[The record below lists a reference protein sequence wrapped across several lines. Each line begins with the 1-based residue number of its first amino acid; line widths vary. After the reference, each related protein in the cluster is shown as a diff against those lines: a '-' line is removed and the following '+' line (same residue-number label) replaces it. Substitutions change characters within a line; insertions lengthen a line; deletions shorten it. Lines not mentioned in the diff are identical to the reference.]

1 MCSCFDPSRHIIPLC
16 SLRSGM
22 RAFAHYAA
30 MSVLNVS
37 AGGTSEFFR
46 GALTGIA
53 FGRSFGLCG
62 SVYVQ
67 GRKYLYF
74 RAGITLAAVPPN
86 SNQELNRRREAFRIA
101 LTMGKERE
109 SSLAD
114 GYLYRF
120 GSFALDSRKRTLC
133 RADSPVPLT
142 PKAFDVLLLLVQN
155 PNRLITKEELLQA
168 VWGDTFVEEG
178 NLTQYVSHLRKALG
192 DNSEDTRLIV
202 TIARKGYQ
210 FTADVTVTEAADAA
224 MQAAVQVSIAESS
237 LADTQLALRSPADEA
252 VPKVP
257 KHWRNAAV
265 VGASAALLAVVCF
278 ASWRRFGGMTPPR
291 SQKIRL
297 AVLPFQNLTG
307 DPNKEYLADGLT
319 EETISQLGRL
329 NPEQLGVIAR
339 TSVMGYKHKDVRVDQ
354 IGRDLSVQYVLETSL
369 RESGD
374 HLRLTAQLIQVKDQ
388 THLWSQDY
396 DYAAKDTLN
405 VEDEVA
411 KAVAREIRVRLI
423 SQQQEDLARSRPVN
437 PEAFDAY
444 LRGYHF
450 FEGNTDKD
458 ADMAAKYFE
467 RATQLDPS
475 YALAWAYLSRAR
487 NWQANE
493 GLIPM
498 EEGRRLAREAVE
510 RALSLN
516 PNLAAAHFQMGRIK
530 QQVDYDWAGANASF
544 QRAVALEPGNPENV
558 RAAAY
563 PALFL
568 GRFDEALHLAR
579 RAVDL
584 DPLNADS
591 WGRLA
596 SAEFFMGQLDQ
607 SAADGKKALELN
619 PDASSDTATLSLI
632 DLVQGRPQ
640 DALRD
645 IERVQYA
652 PTRASLHALTYY
664 ALGRKKESDA
674 ALSELIAK
682 YHASNAFEIAEI
694 YAFRNQTDEAFEW
707 LDRAYAQRDPSLMST
722 KMDPLLKSLHNDPR
736 FAALLKKLNLPN

>member
-1 MCSCFDPSRHIIPLC
+1 
-16 SLRSGM
+16 
-22 RAFAHYAA
+22 
-30 MSVLNVS
+30 MSN
-37 AGGTSEFFR
+37 
-46 GALTGIA
+46 
-53 FGRSFGLCG
+53 
-62 SVYVQ
+62 
-67 GRKYLYF
+67 
-74 RAGITLAAVPPN
+74 
-86 SNQELNRRREAFRIA
+86 
-101 LTMGKERE
+101 
-109 SSLAD
+109 
-114 GYLYRF
+114 LYRF
-120 GSFALDSRKRTLC
+120 GQFMLDPGRRTLS
-133 RADSPVPLT
+133 RANSLVSLT
-142 PKAFDVLLLLVQN
+142 PKAFDVLLFLAQN
-155 PNRLITKEELLQA
+155 PNRLVTKEELLQA

-178 NLTQYVSHLRKALG
+178 NLTQYIYHLRKALG
-192 DNSEDTRLIV
+192 DNPEDARLIV
-202 TIARKGYQ
+202 TISRKGYQ
-210 FTADVTVTEAADAA
+210 FTADVTVAKAANTAI
-224 MQAAVQVSIAESS
+224 QAAVQVSTAERS
-237 LADTQLALRSPADEA
+237 LANTQPILGSPADKA
-252 VPKVP
+252 VPKAP
-257 KHWRNAAV
+257 KNWRKVAV
-265 VGASAALLAVVCF
+265 VGASAAFLAVVCF
-278 ASWRRFGGMTPPR
+278 ASWRHFGGMTPPR
-291 SQKIRL
+291 SQKIML
-297 AVLPFQNLTG
+297 AVLPFENLTG

-388 THLWSQDY
+388 THLWSKDY

-411 KAVAREIRVRLI
+411 KAVAREIRVRLT
-423 SQQQEDLARSRPVN
+423 SQQQGDLARSRPVN

-444 LRGYHF
+444 LQGYYHWQL
-450 FEGNTDKD
+450 EADKD
-458 ADMAAKYFE
+458 TDLAAKYFE
-467 RATQLDPS
+467 RATQIDPS
-475 YALAWAYLSRAR
+475 YALAWVWLSRAR

-498 EEGRRLAREAVE
+498 EEGRRLSREAIE
-510 RALSLN
+510 RALALN
-516 PNLAAAHFQMGRIK
+516 PNLAAAHAQMGRIK
-530 QQVDYDWAGANASF
+530 QQVDYDWAGADASF
-544 QRAVALEPGNPENV
+544 QRAVALEPANAENIGF
-558 RAAAY
+558 AAWSA
-563 PALFL
+563 AIF
-568 GRFDEALHLAR
+568 GRFDEALELNR
-579 RAVDL
+579 RAANL
-584 DPLNADS
+584 DPQNADS

-619 PDASSDTATLSLI
+619 PDASSDSYTLSLI
-632 DLVQGRPQ
+632 DLLQGRPQ